1 MKMPIVLIDNGHGWN
16 TAGKR
21 SPDGVFREWA
31 WAREIAVNIVEDLK
45 EQGVTAFLLVREDE
59 DISLATRVARVEGYC
74 RAYGSKN
81 VILVSIHNNAA
92 GDGSEWMSAKGWS
105 AYTTP
110 GETSSDKLALHLYA
124 EAQKAFEGRKI
135 RIYQSTEN
143 PDWESNLYILRKT
156 SCTAVLTEN
165 FFMDNREDLAYIR
178 SREGKKAV
186 ISCHVTGLKAY
197 IEQSITK

>member
-1 MKMPIVLIDNGHGWN
+1 MKMPVVLIDNGHGWN
-16 TAGKR
+16 TPGKR

-45 EQGVTAFLLVREDE
+45 EQGVTAFLLVHEDE
-59 DISLATRVARVEGYC
+59 DIALATRVARVEGYC
-74 RAYGSKN
+74 REYGKQN

-92 GDGSEWMSAKGWS
+92 GDGGEWMSAKGWA

-110 GETSSDKLALHLYA
+110 GETSSDRLALYLYA
-124 EAQKAFEGRKI
+124 EAEKAFEGRKI
-135 RIYQSTEN
+135 RIYQNKRN
-143 PDWESNLYILRKT
+143 PDWESNLYLLRKT

-165 FFMDNREDLAYIR
+165 FFMDNRDDLSFIR

-186 ISCHVTGLKAY
+186 IACHVKGIMGY
-197 IEQSITK
+197 IENEYE